1 MNDIRLTTVP
11 FPLAVHGVPAAPPR
25 VDGDRLELRAG
36 QENDWFID
44 PGGRPPVDNAPAVLG
59 RPDGDFQL
67 SAHVEAELAATF
79 DAGAL
84 VLRAGDRA
92 WAKLALERSP
102 EGLATVVSVVTRDR
116 SDDCNSFAVD
126 GPSLW
131 LRVARIGEACAFHVS
146 TDGSRWQLIRH
157 FSIAGWEPLDV
168 GFLAQSP
175 TGAGCTAQ
183 FADVRYAAETLA
195 DIRDG
200 S

>member
-1 MNDIRLTTVP
+1 
-11 FPLAVHGVPAAPPR
+11 
-25 VDGDRLELRAG
+25 LELRAG
-36 QENDWFID
+36 SESDWFVD
-44 PGGRPPVDNAPAVLG
+44 PGGRPPRDDAPALLG

-84 VLRAGDRA
+84 VLRAGGRA

-102 EGLATVVSVVTRDR
+102 EGLATVVSVVTRER

-126 GPSLW
+126 GSSLW
-131 LRVARIGEACAFHVS
+131 LRVSRIGEACALHVS

-157 FSIAGWEPLDV
+157 FSIAGWEPLDA

-175 TGAGCTAQ
+175 TGPGCVARFAG
-183 FADVRYAAETLA
+183 VRYAAETLA